1 MVGVILVSSS
11 RPSTRCSCF
20 AWPSWTSSRLPPPPS
35 PRAWESP
42 AVRRAWVSPAAPE
55 DGTLV
60 GESLQKWRL
69 YEIMTQC
76 FLSIGQNSTAKLSG
90 HHFLLWLHCSC
101 GYLHAGHQAV
111 TDAIQLDMKLTKHDL
126 STVKLD
132 AKAFHGK
139 IQKKS
144 VTTFIQRFNF
154 IS

>member
-42 AVRRAWVSPAAPE
+42 AVRRRAWVSPAAPE

-76 FLSIGQNSTAKLSG
+76 FLSIGQNSTAKLSAAVVVG
-90 HHFLLWLHCSC
+90 FALFKECKSSPKKEQKQEFLPQIKNVLLYFYWSKTCNSLQICSSDPSSP
-101 GYLHAGHQAV
+101 V
-111 TDAIQLDMKLTKHDL
+111 E
-126 STVKLD
+126 
-132 AKAFHGK
+132 F
-139 IQKKS
+139 KKS
-144 VTTFIQRFNF
+144 NVAK
-154 IS
+154 